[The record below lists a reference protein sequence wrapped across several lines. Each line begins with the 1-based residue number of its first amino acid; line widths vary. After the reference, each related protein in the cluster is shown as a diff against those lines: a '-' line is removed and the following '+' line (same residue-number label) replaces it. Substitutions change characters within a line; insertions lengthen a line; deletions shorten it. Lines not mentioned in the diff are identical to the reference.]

1 MPANEPLCPGGAP
14 VSDPR
19 LPDDDASW
27 PERDLDRP
35 DDATSRW
42 PEPSG
47 ASDDDPYR
55 YEPPPRWE
63 PQAFEPPPADASAW
77 HPPRFDD
84 DDDDETGEYATEV
97 AEPAEVEEPAFGQ
110 PASVEEG
117 TRQEAEP
124 AEYRPPEPDEPPYA
138 EPFFQPISSEEPMP
152 EVEPAAEPDAQP
164 ATEGSGEQDAEQ
176 GTGEWQQ
183 VAEGEQWGGEHAEPE
198 GEAGSEPEAGS
209 EGMAAPQEGD
219 DAGRE
224 QEPQQAVEPEA
235 EDEWAAAELEQAPE
249 SAGEPEPGPQVA
261 EEPTE
266 PREEVAQ
273 EDSFQEEEPRAEE
286 PFEPEETPAIVAA
299 SSWMAEP
306 ASPPSPVLTP
316 PATEAGEPVTAFG
329 GVPEAWDPKLHG
341 NRRRATTA
349 EQAVPWLIGIILA
362 LAGMVIVLLAL
373 IFTSPNGLVA
383 GGSATPTPSASAEA
397 SVGASP
403 SGGIGGVV
411 SDSAEPSAT
420 PPEPSPSASVAPPTY
435 GALEMVYLGR
445 PSGVAPIYLLR
456 RDFSKKKQAEV
467 MAQADQGIEK
477 FAWAPDGTVGAAVI
491 SDRAVALRPGHNA
504 KPLVDNVSALTFGW
518 DASTLYAVRI
528 ARGGTQDRAR
538 VVGVNFTTAKT
549 KLIATVS
556 YKHPVTAP
564 EAALREA
571 QFIDDGGQVR
581 LYAAADGRLVLWVL
595 GAPNTYQI
603 DPANGAVNK
612 IPQGPDL
619 WSPDGTK
626 RIGLKESGSRTTIRL
641 RDRDAGTIATTTVTG
656 LVSHVRWAG
665 TSNEIVFTLGVLS
678 AGGGVR
684 QDLYVWDLK
693 DGGEPLPLTSTGAA
707 FGAEWRGVMC
717 NWLPAE

>member
-1 MPANEPLCPGGAP
+1 

-19 LPDDDASW
+19 PPDDDASW

-35 DDATSRW
+35 DDAASRW
-42 PEPSG
+42 PDAAGP
-47 ASDDDPYR
+47 SDDDPYR

-63 PQAFEPPPADASAW
+63 PQPFEPTPAEASAW

-84 DDDDETGEYATEV
+84 DDDDTEDYVTEV

-110 PASVEEG
+110 PASLEEG
-117 TRQEAEP
+117 ARQEPEP
-124 AEYRPPEPDEPPYA
+124 AEDQAAQPDEAPYA
-138 EPFFQPISSEEPMP
+138 EPFFQPVPMEPEPETVHEVERSE
-152 EVEPAAEPDAQP
+152 EPAAEA
-164 ATEGSGEQDAEQ
+164 
-176 GTGEWQQ
+176 
-183 VAEGEQWGGEHAEPE
+183 
-198 GEAGSEPEAGS
+198 
-209 EGMAAPQEGD
+209 
-219 DAGRE
+219 
-224 QEPQQAVEPEA
+224 EPEA
-235 EDEWAAAELEQAPE
+235 EAWA
-249 SAGEPEPGPQVA
+249 EPEPEPEPEPEAEPEQESEPEPQVA
-261 EEPTE
+261 EEPSEAAE
-266 PREEVAQ
+266 PME
-273 EDSFQEEEPRAEE
+273 AEA
-286 PFEPEETPAIVAA
+286 EPEPEQIPEPMEAESEPEPDPEPVEAPSAWI
-299 SSWMAEP
+299 AEP
-306 ASPPSPVLTP
+306 EPSPPPTPVLPP

-329 GVPEAWDPKLHG
+329 GTPEAWDPKVHI

-383 GGSATPTPSASAEA
+383 GGSASPTPSPSAPA
-397 SVGASP
+397 SVQASP
-403 SGGIGGVV
+403 SGPVGGVV
-411 SDSAEPSAT
+411 SESAEPSAT
-420 PPEPSPSASVAPPTY
+420 PPEPTPTESAAPPTY

-445 PSGVAPIYLLR
+445 PSAVAPIYLLR

-491 SDRAVALRPGHNA
+491 SDRAVALRPGHNP
-504 KPLVDNVSALTFGW
+504 KPLVDKVSTLTFGW
-518 DASTLYAVRI
+518 DADTLYVVRI
-528 ARGGTQDRAR
+528 SRDGAQDRTR
-538 VVGVNFTTAKT
+538 VVEVNFKTAKT
-549 KLIATVS
+549 KLVATVS

-564 EAALREA
+564 DAALREA

-581 LYAAADGRLVLWVL
+581 LFAAADGRLVLWVL
-595 GAPNTYQI
+595 GAPSTYQI
-603 DPANGAVNK
+603 DPANGAVTK
-612 IPQGPDL
+612 VAKQPDL

-626 RIGLKESGSRTTIRL
+626 RIGLKEFGSKTTIRL

-678 AGGGVR
+678 GGGGVR